1 MEEKRVLEHPLA
13 SNKAPNAAIRPV
25 LKCAI
30 ATSTGPLWA
39 PSKKMSPPTK
49 MVKVAEFQPDMVKIG
64 F

>member
-1 MEEKRVLEHPLA
+1 MEEKRVLEHPLT
-13 SNKAPNAAIRPV
+13 SNTAPNAAIRPV

-30 ATSTGPLWA
+30 ATSTGPFMGA
-39 PSKKMSPPTK
+39 VRKMDTPTK